1 MKESPA
7 YVQSLIDEKKNE
19 IAGVEGQI
27 ESLRQQRARTE
38 ASRPGSLSRVR
49 TIESIDDQIANL
61 ERQKANSPFEIE
73 TLQTRLEQA
82 EQAEK
87 DDEKILQSMPSLS
100 KAQEDSKR
108 LLLQLQA
115 AKETSDRLITMRVQA
130 DQIRERTGKIIT
142 RPCTCSG
149 FHSLRLLVELCER
162 EANGQGGRVSVRYK
176 DLPEQYI

>member
-1 MKESPA
+1 MKENPA
-7 YVQSLIDEKKNE
+7 HVQSLIDKKRCE
-19 IAGVEGQI
+19 LAGAEDQI
-27 ESLRQQRARTE
+27 ESLRKQRARTE
-38 ASRPGSLSRVR
+38 ASKPGSLARVR
-49 TIESIDDQIANL
+49 AIESIDDEIADL
-61 ERQKANSPFEIE
+61 ERQKQNAPFEIE

-82 EQAEK
+82 KKDEK
-87 DDEKILQSMPSLS
+87 DDEKILWSMPSLS

-130 DQIRERTGKIIT
+130 DQIRGRTGKVIT

-149 FHSLRLLVELCER
+149 FHSLKLLVEICER

-176 DLPEQYI
+176 NLPEQII